1 MTKDILIKN
10 LRKNASFYGAAAF
23 LLINAVFFALSFET
37 GTDRL
42 ASSVGFLQLF
52 LLLFLIHSVLP
63 GKASLPISIVILSAY
78 YFLVCY
84 ISVVGAPLDLLLVV
98 RRWQEFA
105 FLGRSYAWLIFLL
118 LAAAFASSWVI
129 SSVKNIQPRA
139 RAALLFVFIGIAPF
153 SSNELFSFIGQ
164 AARSNQG
171 IEFYQGRIYEKLVN
185 ESIGAAAEPFET
197 GSSQIATATPNHI
210 VMLQLESF
218 NARLISATT
227 TPNFLDI
234 ASQGYYF
241 PEFYSNSVQTILAQE
256 NILCSL
262 PSSFLKDLV
271 STGRSSSVQCLP
283 KLLKPLG
290 FESAFFASSHLEF
303 EETGKFMSDIGFD
316 QIHGYD
322 TWRQGDPE
330 FMWGRQ
336 EDVFLERTFDYLK
349 ADGKKDR
356 SLAYI
361 TFEATNH
368 WPFDNAG
375 IGKDSEVK
383 FSNRLSASMSK
394 QDGYLAGLLNRLD
407 KLYPEKDYV
416 LFVFGDHSWPA
427 ALQSDNSFNQRGA
440 LDENF
445 RTSMAVYFGNREARG
460 RTINNRYSHMDTMP
474 TIMELLGRQL
484 PSNRFRGSYAQE
496 LTMPDSVRGGGDV
509 LLIQPYSDRFIV
521 LMKND
526 GRYSLNLKKGE
537 LSKTLDPTALESKEE
552 VVASGLGDSINLFS
566 NLIK

>member
-1 MTKDILIKN
+1 MTKDMLMVN
-10 LRKNASFYGAAAF
+10 LRKNAAYYGVAVF
-23 LLINAVFFALSFET
+23 LLVNAVFFALSFET
-37 GTDRL
+37 GTAPI
-42 ASSVGFLQLF
+42 ASSLGFLQLF
-52 LLLFLIHSVLP
+52 VLLLLIRSALP
-63 GKASLPISIVILSAY
+63 RKASLLVSFIVLSAY

-84 ISVVGAPLDLLLVV
+84 ISVVGAPLDLLLVT
-98 RRWQEFA
+98 RRWQEFV

-118 LAAAFASSWVI
+118 LAAAFASSWTI
-129 SSVKNIQPRA
+129 SSVNNIQPRA
-139 RAALLFVFIGIAPF
+139 RVALLIAFVGFSPF

-164 AARSNQG
+164 VARGNEG
-171 IEFYQGRIYEKLVN
+171 VEFYQGRIYEKLVN
-185 ESIGAAAEPFET
+185 ESIKTAAEPFEAGRARVGT
-197 GSSQIATATPNHI
+197 TTANHI
-210 VMLQLESF
+210 IMLQLESF
-218 NARLISATT
+218 NARLISTTT

-234 ASQGYYF
+234 ARQGYYF

-283 KLLKPLG
+283 KLLKSLG

-303 EETGKFMSDIGFD
+303 EQTGKFMSDIGFD
-316 QIHGYD
+316 QVHGYD

-330 FMWGRQ
+330 YMWGRQ

-356 SLAYI
+356 SMVYI

-375 IGKDSEVK
+375 IRKDSK
-383 FSNRLSASMSK
+383 ARFSDRLSAGMSK

-407 KLYPEKDYV
+407 ELYPEKDYV

-445 RTSMAVYFGNREARG
+445 RTSMAVYFGNQKTSG
-460 RTINNRYSHMDTMP
+460 RTVNDRYSHMDTMP
-474 TIMELLGRQL
+474 TIMELLGRRL
-484 PSNRFRGSYAQE
+484 PPNGFRRSYAQE
-496 LTMPDSVRGGGDV
+496 LGTPGSMRGGENI

-521 LMKND
+521 LMNKD
-526 GRYSLNLKKGE
+526 SRYSLNLKKGE
-537 LSKTLDPTALESKEE
+537 LRKASAPAFLEAKDEA
-552 VVASGLGDSINLFS
+552 VATKLGDSINLFS